1 MAETYSELPSSAIEF
16 LELDWDT
23 NTVKIVYK
31 SNLNKQYHYKCED
44 LDEFQSAFMTLCGK
58 LEAEQDRDDDDQVVE
73 DITDTIEREDAS
85 IGKFINER
93 RQLGNLKIDTILTQ
107 HDDMLDKGWDGFVG
121 STVPDGALVNVDMAG
136 DIVTNVDQE
145 EKTQL
150 PVDS

>member
-1 MAETYSELPSSAIEF
+1 M
-16 LELDWDT
+16 
-23 NTVKIVYK
+23 
-31 SNLNKQYHYKCED
+31 
-44 LDEFQSAFMTLCGK
+44 
-58 LEAEQDRDDDDQVVE
+58 VE